1 MLGGPLGA
9 CTSLLGCFYIRT
21 QLDTL
26 GFTYDFD
33 TTTSTPWALALCLP
47 SSRIVTR
54 QVGCLASSH
63 SLVRRFPRISMC
75 RRRRCSLYPHGLT
88 YGATLRWPLR
98 NPQSRSVPVLAGV
111 SSASAP
117 SPRRR
122 QHPASE
128 AQALPP
134 ESLPRLSTSRDF
146 GELRLSPSSALNEAY
161 LQHPLWSGIC

>member
-1 MLGGPLGA
+1 MSSSCWVAPRCMYIPPRML
-9 CTSLLGCFYIRT
+9 YIRT

-33 TTTSTPWALALCLP
+33 TSTSTPWALALCLP
-47 SSRIVTR
+47 SSRIVTGK
-54 QVGCLASSH
+54 VGCLVSSH
-63 SLVRRFPRISMC
+63 SLARRFPRISMC

-122 QHPASE
+122 QNPASE
-128 AQALPP
+128 AQVLPGKVCRA
-134 ESLPRLSTSRDF
+134 SLDF
-146 GELRLSPSSALNEAY
+146 AG
-161 LQHPLWSGIC
+161 LW

>member
-1 MLGGPLGA
+1 M
-9 CTSLLGCFYIRT
+9 SSSRWVLGCFYIRT

-33 TTTSTPWALALCLP
+33 TSTSTPWALALCLP

-54 QVGCLASSH
+54 QVGCLVSSH
-63 SLVRRFPRISMC
+63 SLARGFPRISMC

-98 NPQSRSVPVLAGV
+98 NLQSRSVPVLAGV

-117 SPRRR
+117 SPRR
-122 QHPASE
+122 QQNPAPK
-128 AQALPP
+128 AQVLPP
-134 ESLPRLSTSRDF
+134 ESLPSLSRLRGT
-146 GELRLSPSSALNEAY
+146 LVSSGHRPAAR
-161 LQHPLWSGIC
+161 